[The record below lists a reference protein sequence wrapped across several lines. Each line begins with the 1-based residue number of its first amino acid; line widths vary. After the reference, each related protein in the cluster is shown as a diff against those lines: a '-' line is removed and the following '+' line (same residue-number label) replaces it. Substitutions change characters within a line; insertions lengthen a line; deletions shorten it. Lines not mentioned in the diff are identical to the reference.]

1 MILKISEECCCA
13 FWSISGAS
21 FIRAPIKKNGAD
33 FILD

>member
-1 MILKISEECCCA
+1 MLKTSEECCRA

-21 FIRAPIKKNGAD
+21 FIRAPIEKNGAD